1 MNFGNIAGL
10 MQKASKLQKNLQE
23 LEKNLASEVFKG
35 EAGGGL
41 VKVNINGNL
50 NIISVDF
57 DDSLLKPEEKGML
70 ADLIAAAF
78 NNAKTKAETIK
89 KEKMQ
94 ELTGGLPLPPGL
106 GF

>member
-10 MQKASKLQKNLQE
+10 MQKASKIQKSLQE
-23 LEKNLASEVFKG
+23 LDKNLASEVFEG

-41 VKVNINGNL
+41 VKVSISGHL
-50 NIISVDF
+50 NIISIDI

-70 ADLIAAAF
+70 ADLIAAAC
-78 NNAKTKAETIK
+78 NNAKNKAETAK

-94 ELTGGLPLPPGL
+94 EITGGLPIPPGL